1 MASNF
6 PRQDILQKDK
16 TPAWMSRHLDY
27 AESVLRRYNNTRA
40 NMTRLYESYNGVRSN
55 TITAV
60 FDKTYNK
67 QNRSKFI
74 AYRLGRTKVSLLHGE
89 WLKRP
94 LSATVETINSEAKS
108 AKMGQ
113 FDTMMGAMIAK
124 EELGVLKEKVGV
136 DVMQGAPIP
145 QDENDPIWDKMSF
158 KDKQEDIM
166 QIILDNQTIELDLK
180 RKIGDC
186 FLDLLITSMCFCKVE
201 IDEQGET
208 RFHRI
213 DPRDAIYEE
222 IQGDDYLQKSPIKG
236 CRQILS
242 VQDILMRYTLTKD
255 QRDKLDAARIN
266 PDTYLGSS
274 GISRGYMRM
283 SQGQL
288 MCDVIHIEWLS
299 VEPEY
304 YKISP
309 KTPNQMLINSEV
321 DYQRLTL
328 DTISYE
334 QNKEMHD
341 KNVAAGKYTI
351 ETKYKQV
358 VYEATRI
365 GGCIDIN
372 MRLKPFQKR
381 SVDDP
386 SYILDTSY
394 HGFIC
399 GTVDGIRIS
408 IQQMIENFDNLYD
421 IVMYQINKDIAR
433 AKGRVLFMDR
443 AGLPVGKK
451 QSQVLYEM
459 VNDGL
464 VMGDSSA
471 SGNAAQKNLS
481 DMIFKEV
488 DFGLSQSFE
497 YLVNMKNNIVND
509 LNQITGI
516 NENRQGD
523 VQASATVTNTN
534 SAIQASRTITEPL
547 FFGMNGFV
555 KVVMQSIVDS
565 SAVSW
570 AFYKVEKGEQ
580 ILGAGKF
587 KFLQV
592 TKELGYRTYGVH
604 IEDGGK
610 YMDIKQKINS
620 LMEFSL
626 NAKEIRPMDVLKV
639 QLAETTAQM
648 KNTLENSWAEMQKAQ
663 QMSAE
668 SQNQWQQQM
677 KQMEL
682 EQQLKISQDTREDL
696 QNQEKQIV
704 ELSGQVQML
713 VDDNKAKNKV
723 VENQAKSENDFIMN
737 TEL

>member
-1 MASNF
+1 MATNF
-6 PRQDILQKDK
+6 PRQDCAKKDK
-16 TPAWMSRHLDY
+16 TPAWMSLHLDY
-27 AESVLRRYNNTRA
+27 AESILRRYNETRLR
-40 NMTRLYESYNGVRSN
+40 MTRLYESYNGVRSDN
-55 TITAV
+55 ITAV
-60 FDKTYNK
+60 FNRTYGK

-94 LSATVETINSEAKS
+94 LSAAVETINSEAKS
-108 AKMGQ
+108 AKMEQ
-113 FDTMMGAMIAK
+113 IELMLGAMFVK
-124 EELGVLKEKVGV
+124 PELEVLKQKAGV
-136 DVMQGAPIP
+136 DVMNGAQVP
-145 QDENDPIWDKMSF
+145 DSEEDPMWEKMSF

-186 FLDLLITSMCFCKVE
+186 FLDLLITSMCYCKVE
-201 IDEQGET
+201 LDEQGET

-222 IQGDDYLQKSPIKG
+222 ISGDDYLQKSPVKG
-236 CRQILS
+236 CRQVLS
-242 VQDILMRYTLTKD
+242 VHDILMRYTLTQE
-255 QRDKLDAARIN
+255 QRNKLDAARVN
-266 PDTYLGSS
+266 PDYYTGAN
-274 GISRGYMRM
+274 GIGRGYMRM

-309 KTPNQMLINSEV
+309 KTKTQMMV
-321 DYQRLTL
+321 DGTTDSVTIEL
-328 DTISYE
+328 DTKSYE
-334 QNKEMHD
+334 QNKELHD
-341 KNVAAGKYTI
+341 KNVASGKYKI

-365 GGCIDIN
+365 GGCIDVN

-381 SVDDP
+381 HVDNP
-386 SYILDTSY
+386 AYILDTSY
-394 HGFIC
+394 HGCIQ
-399 GTVDGIRIS
+399 GKVDGVSIS
-408 IQQMIENFDNLYD
+408 MQQMIENFDNLYD

-443 AGLPVGKK
+443 AGLPAGKK
-451 QSQVLYEM
+451 QAQVLYEM

-516 NENRQGD
+516 NENREGQ

-534 SAIQASRTITEPL
+534 SAISASRTITEPL
-547 FFGMNGFV
+547 FFVMNGFV

-565 SAVSW
+565 SAISW
-570 AFYKVEKGEQ
+570 AFYKTEKGEQ
-580 ILGAGKF
+580 ILGSGKF
-587 KFLQV
+587 NFLKV
-592 TKELGYRTYGVH
+592 TKDLGYKSYGVH
-604 IEDGGK
+604 MEDGGK
-610 YMDIKQKINS
+610 YADIKQKLNS

-626 NAKEIRPMDVLKV
+626 NAKEIRPIDVMKV

-648 KNTLENSWAEMQKAQ
+648 KNVLQESWVTMEKARQ
-663 QMSAE
+663 ASNE
-668 SQNQWQQQM
+668 SQNQFQQQM
-677 KQMEL
+677 QQMQL
-682 EQQLKISQDTREDL
+682 QQQLQISNDDREDR
-696 QNQEKQIV
+696 QQSDEKLVQL
-704 ELSGQVQML
+704 EGQVQML
-713 VDDNKAKNKV
+713 VDDNKAKNKI
-723 VENQAKSENDFIMN
+723 VENQHSDENQMIMN
-737 TEL
+737 TDV

>member
-1 MASNF
+1 MASF
-6 PRQDILQKDK
+6 PRQDVPQKDK
-16 TPAWMSRHLDY
+16 TQAWMSRHLDY

-74 AYRLGRTKVSLLHGE
+74 AYRLGRTKISLLQGE

-266 PDTYLGSS
+266 PDNYLGSS

-663 QMSAE
+663 QTSDESERKFQEQKYRAE
-668 SQNQWQQQM
+668 QENMIQ
-677 KQMEL
+677 L
-682 EQQLKISQDTREDL
+682 NREQREDL

-723 VENQAKSENDFIMN
+723 IEQQHKIEGEIINSTGV
-737 TEL
+737 

>member
-1 MASNF
+1 MNNW
-6 PRQDILQKDK
+6 PRQDVLLKDK
-16 TPAWMSRHLDY
+16 TQAWMSRHLDY
-27 AESVLRRYNNTRA
+27 AESVLRRYTNTQQ
-40 NMTRLYESYNGVRSN
+40 NMTRLYQSYNGVRSN
-55 TITAV
+55 TINAV
-60 FDKTYNK
+60 FDRTYNK

-108 AKMGQ
+108 AKMEQ
-113 FDTMMGAMIAK
+113 MELMLGAMFMKPELETIKAK
-124 EELGVLKEKVGV
+124 AGT
-136 DVMQGAPIP
+136 DVMEGAQIP
-145 QDENDPIWDKMSF
+145 ESETDPIWDQMSF

-242 VQDILMRYTLTKD
+242 VHDILMRYELTKD

-266 PDTYLGSS
+266 PDNYLGSN
-274 GISRGYMRM
+274 GIGRGYMRM

-328 DTISYE
+328 DAKSYE

-341 KNVAAGKYTI
+341 KNVADGKYKI

-365 GGCIDIN
+365 GGCIDVN
-372 MRLKPFQKR
+372 MRVKPFQKR
-381 SVDDP
+381 SIDDP

-443 AGLPVGKK
+443 AGLPAGKK

-471 SGNAAQKNLS
+471 SGNIAQKNLS

-488 DFGLSQSFE
+488 DFGLSQSFQ
-497 YLVNMKNNIVND
+497 YLVEMKNNIVND

-580 ILGAGKF
+580 ILGAGKH

-592 TKELGYRTYGVH
+592 TKELGYRSYGVH
-604 IEDGGK
+604 IEDGSRYAEIRQRMNG
-610 YMDIKQKINS
+610 

-626 NAKEIRPMDVLKV
+626 NAKEIRPVDAFKF

-648 KNTLENSWAEMQKAQ
+648 EHTLENSWKEMQKAQ
-663 QMSAE
+663 QASAE
-668 SQNQWQQQM
+668 SENQWKQQM
-677 KQMEL
+677 QAMQL
-682 EQQLKISQDTREDL
+682 EQQLKISTDTREDI
-696 QNQEKQIV
+696 QENERAIV

-723 VENQAKSENDFIMN
+723 VENQAKVENDFIMN
-737 TEL
+737 TEA